1 VARLSEQ
8 AARRWV
14 GPREWQKGQPYLR
27 RLDDLS
33 QRQAA
38 RGTEYRAVAQG
49 QRRYRV
55 SATVREGRVLDAS
68 CTCPVGSG
76 ACKHVAALLAQV
88 AQDPAAFDADQDLGS
103 VLGALD
109 RPALERLVRRLL
121 ARAPE
126 LEELVYAQ
134 AGLTS
139 ADDLTSR
146 IEAAFADFAE
156 GLTLDE
162 LLDLEEEPASEELD
176 LLLDELGTLLE
187 ELDEGDEEQAAALAQ
202 GYLALL
208 DGVQAF
214 YERLDIDFG
223 LDGVAQEALA
233 GLYSLF
239 THAELEGDVRE
250 EALEAIRLEMTS
262 GRVAYDEDFR
272 GWVLVLR
279 PDEQREV
286 QQLLESLSRGSGPRQ
301 HAALRGLLD
310 LRGGPRSDADEE
322 ALLRAGHSPSRL
334 GLFLAQR
341 GRTGEAVQT
350 LQTVRGPLPFA
361 ELRGPFER
369 AGALAELEQLA
380 LSRTS
385 VGRDE
390 ARLWLHRVYLGSGRR
405 EQAHALA
412 WQEVVSSN
420 RAEWLAALKRGS
432 VDWPADR
439 ETLITRLRGQ
449 RGAQQ
454 RLLDLLLAEGLAD
467 QAFELVSDAGDTL
480 APVLALQV
488 AALPGLSDERAAL
501 LSVQVAQRLA
511 AGRHRRAYAEAA
523 TALQPL
529 LGRLGQRE
537 TRQLV
542 AAAFPESSRLPAL
555 RDELRKAG
563 LL

>member
-1 VARLSEQ
+1 MAALSEQ

-88 AQDPAAFDADQDLGS
+88 AQDAAAFDAEQDLGS
-103 VLGALD
+103 VLGALE
-109 RPALERLVRRLL
+109 RPALERLVFRLL
-121 ARAPE
+121 ERAPE
-126 LEELVYAQ
+126 LEGLVYAQ

-139 ADDLTSR
+139 AGRLASR
-146 IEAAFADFAE
+146 IEAAFAD
-156 GLTLDE
+156 LTENLSLDD
-162 LLDLEEEPASEELD
+162 LLYLEEDASSEELD

-250 EALEAIRLEMTS
+250 EALEAVRLEMTS
-262 GRVAYDEDFR
+262 GRVAYDEEFR

-286 QQLLESLSRGSGPRQ
+286 RQLLESLSRGSGPRQ

-322 ALLRAGHSPSRL
+322 ALLRAAYSRVGWGCFWRSAGGPGKQYRPCRPCGGLCPLPSCAGRSS
-334 GLFLAQR
+334 GR
-341 GRTGEAVQT
+341 GRW
-350 LQTVRGPLPFA
+350 PNWNSLPFRA
-361 ELRGPFER
+361 R
-369 AGALAELEQLA
+369 AGAAT
-380 LSRTS
+380 RRGCGCTS
-385 VGRDE
+385 CT
-390 ARLWLHRVYLGSGRR
+390 S
-405 EQAHALA
+405 
-412 WQEVVSSN
+412 
-420 RAEWLAALKRGS
+420 
-432 VDWPADR
+432 
-439 ETLITRLRGQ
+439 
-449 RGAQQ
+449 
-454 RLLDLLLAEGLAD
+454 
-467 QAFELVSDAGDTL
+467 
-480 APVLALQV
+480 
-488 AALPGLSDERAAL
+488 
-501 LSVQVAQRLA
+501 A
-511 AGRHRRAYAEAA
+511 AGGVSKPTRWR
-523 TALQPL
+523 
-529 LGRLGQRE
+529 GRNW
-537 TRQLV
+537 
-542 AAAFPESSRLPAL
+542 
-555 RDELRKAG
+555 
-563 LL
+563 

>member
-1 VARLSEQ
+1 MAALSEQ

-88 AQDPAAFDADQDLGS
+88 AQDAAAFDAEQDLGS
-103 VLGALD
+103 VLGALE
-109 RPALERLVRRLL
+109 RPALERLVFRLL
-121 ARAPE
+121 ERAPE
-126 LEELVYAQ
+126 LEGLVYAQ

-139 ADDLTSR
+139 AGRLASR
-146 IEAAFADFAE
+146 IEAAFAD
-156 GLTLDE
+156 LTENLSLDD
-162 LLDLEEEPASEELD
+162 LLYLEEDASSEELD

-250 EALEAIRLEMTS
+250 EALEAVRLEMTS
-262 GRVAYDEDFR
+262 GRVAYDEEFR

-286 QQLLESLSRGSGPRQ
+286 RQLLESLSRGSGPRQ

-322 ALLRAGHSPSRL
+322 ALLRAAYSPSRL

-380 LSRTS
+380 LSRTGGGS
-385 VGRDE
+385 DE
-390 ARLWLHRVYLGSGRR
+390 ARLWLHQLYLGSGRR

-412 WQEVVSSN
+412 WQELVSSN
-420 RAEWLAALKRGS
+420 RAEWLAALKLGS
-432 VDWPADR
+432 TDWPADR

-480 APVLALQV
+480 APALALQV

-523 TALQPL
+523 TALRPL